1 MTELEKYPK
10 ATAVIKQWFLE
21 KMIASL
27 ADDSVDE
34 DFKQFMREQGID
46 TDKLI
51 IILNSN
57 PHAMFEVFDAHKLY
71 ISVMMTMMDGVKF
84 QYVIADGEINRIKN
98 VFYDKRFDAERN
110 ATIEALGLL
119 EEKL

>member
-27 ADDSVDE
+27 ADNSIDE

-51 IILNSN
+51 TILNGN
-57 PHAMFEVFDAHKLY
+57 PHAMFEVFDAHKLF

-98 VFYDKRFDAERN
+98 VFYDKRSDAEKD
-110 ATIEALGLL
+110 AAIEALGLL